1 MFGFP
6 ELSFCSSTIKPLDT
20 VNKSSAESA
29 E

>member
-6 ELSFCSSTIKPLDT
+6 ELSFCSSTIELLGT
-20 VNKSSAESA
+20 VNKSPAEMA